1 MEASTIP
8 VSNDIERIKV
18 TKDVTDRIGQKRT
31 MRSVRASLEN
41 NLFEIK
47 QILNWRKI
55 SIDMMNNNSSR
66 VQVRKLESID
76 IKESRT
82 VESTREDGKIDS
94 DMW

>member
-1 MEASTIP
+1 LEASTIP

>member
-31 MRSVRASLEN
+31 MRSVRTSLEN

>member
-8 VSNDIERIKV
+8 VSNEIERIKV

-66 VQVRKLESID
+66 VQVRKLENID